1 MLFQWS
7 FLKLRNHNHCVFYN
21 WRYATYYH
29 KLICKSISDIIRY
42 NIKSNIVGS
51 EFMNRINTFLRKFS
65 KEVFFLLAYSFF
77 VWLQYIKISGLNT
90 NYLGESLSLNI
101 LPTYIIIVF
110 LIPVFVTV
118 FLYLPGLFII
128 KVKIRFPQCYIYLYD
143 YKLKV
148 IKTKIFI
155 HFNIKLLFLN
165 GFKVLRCWFII
176 FVYIKNKN
184 NERRI
189 FWKKYY

>member
-1 MLFQWS
+1 
-7 FLKLRNHNHCVFYN
+7 
-21 WRYATYYH
+21 
-29 KLICKSISDIIRY
+29 
-42 NIKSNIVGS
+42 
-51 EFMNRINTFLRKFS
+51 MNRINTFLRKFS

-165 GFKVLRCWFII
+165 GFKVLRC
-176 FVYIKNKN
+176 
-184 NERRI
+184 
-189 FWKKYY
+189 